1 MNKLFASAAS
11 LLLGDPGR
19 AIVNHDV
26 HLLLTELG
34 YALPAAAAG
43 VDHETRHRAR
53 LLQAAS
59 QFIRI
64 FELGAPEAPGLVAF
78 GAEVDPATADALHR
92 GSPPLSVSGIGVTSQ
107 EAFQGC
113 V

>member
-1 MNKLFASAAS
+1 MDAMNKLFASAAS
-11 LLLGDPGR
+11 LLLGDPDQ
-19 AIVNHDV
+19 ATVNHDA

-34 YALPAAAAG
+34 YAPPGRVADA
-43 VDHETRHRAR
+43 ETRHRAR

-92 GSPPLSVSGIGVTSQ
+92 GSPPLSGVP
-107 EAFQGC
+107 AAA
-113 V
+113 